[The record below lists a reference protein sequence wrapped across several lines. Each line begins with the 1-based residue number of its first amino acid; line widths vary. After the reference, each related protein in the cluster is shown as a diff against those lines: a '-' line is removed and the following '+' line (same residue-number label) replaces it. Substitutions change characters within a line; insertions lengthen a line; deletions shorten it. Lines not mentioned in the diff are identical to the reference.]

1 MVRNLDPIHREFCT
15 ARINCRS
22 QAVVMDRGRFGHEG
36 GKGWHSCDPFEK
48 LR

>member
-1 MVRNLDPIHREFCT
+1 MVRNLDTIHREFHS
-15 ARINCRS
+15 RSHCRS